1 MFHQVIKILYRA
13 EQYEQDIAA
22 LKKYMHQ
29 LLSVY
34 LYYMIFLIRQLDV
47 KNEEILKLNK
57 YCCSHYNRYFPVIYV
72 SH

>member
-1 MFHQVIKILYRA
+1 MFHQVIQLLYRV

-29 LLSVY
+29 LLLVY
-34 LYYMIFLIRQLDV
+34 LYYLSIRELDA
-47 KNEEILKLNK
+47 KNEEILKLKK
-57 YCCSHYNRYFPVIYV
+57 YCRSHYNRYFPVIYV